1 MALTERENKLLLF
14 FVGFLVFVACFW
26 KVLPPI
32 KQKIDVEKKT
42 IEELKGLK
50 EKIQDK
56 TQFETMYKLYRENDY
71 FFKKFRFIALSQPEM
86 LQYAALIEGATK
98 GGKVQITSLAFGK
111 AEKAEEGNFGKMPI
125 IIAGKG
131 DYFGI
136 KEFLM
141 ELEKTLPLM
150 SVQNLGISPFGGA
163 QDVYS
168 FNINLL
174 TYTLAWPQ
182 ETKAPSQEAPNKAQE
197 E

>member
-1 MALTERENKLLLF
+1 
-14 FVGFLVFVACFW
+14 
-26 KVLPPI
+26 
-32 KQKIDVEKKT
+32 
-42 IEELKGLK
+42 
-50 EKIQDK
+50 
-56 TQFETMYKLYRENDY
+56 
-71 FFKKFRFIALSQPEM
+71 
-86 LQYAALIEGATK
+86 
-98 GGKVQITSLAFGK
+98 
-111 AEKAEEGNFGKMPI
+111 
-125 IIAGKG
+125 
-131 DYFGI
+131 
-136 KEFLM
+136 M